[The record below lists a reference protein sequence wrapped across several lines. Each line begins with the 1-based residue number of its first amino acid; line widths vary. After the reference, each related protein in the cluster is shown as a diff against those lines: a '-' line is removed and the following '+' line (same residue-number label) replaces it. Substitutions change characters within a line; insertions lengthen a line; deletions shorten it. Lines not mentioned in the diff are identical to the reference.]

1 MTGGNL
7 DAAALRAHQR
17 TMPDRQDSN
26 ADSDI
31 VAAAI
36 FAEISARGVAKTISP
51 EDAAKRMATERGEDD
66 LGWRKW
72 LPRVRAVAKGLAREG
87 RLVIYRKGKPADPD
101 DVKGVIRLG
110 LPRSD

>member
-1 MTGGNL
+1 
-7 DAAALRAHQR
+7 
-17 TMPDRQDSN
+17 MPDRQDSS
-26 ADSDI
+26 AEADI

-36 FAEISARGVAKTISP
+36 FAEISSRGATKTISP
-51 EDAAKRMATERGEDD
+51 EDAAKRIAQERGEDE
-66 LGWRKW
+66 LAWRKW
-72 LPRVRAVAKGLAREG
+72 LPRARSTAKGLAREG

>member
-1 MTGGNL
+1 
-7 DAAALRAHQR
+7 
-17 TMPDRQDSN
+17 MPQTRDSSAE
-26 ADSDI
+26 ADS
-31 VAAAI
+31 VASAI
-36 FAEISARGVAKTISP
+36 FAEIAARGEGKTISP
-51 EDAAKRMATERGEDD
+51 EDAAKRMAHERGEDD

-72 LPRVRAVAKGLAREG
+72 LPRVRATAKGLAREG

>member
-1 MTGGNL
+1 
-7 DAAALRAHQR
+7 
-17 TMPDRQDSN
+17 MPDRQDSN

-36 FAEISARGVAKTISP
+36 FAEISARGAAKTISP
-51 EDAAKRMATERGEDD
+51 EDAAKRIAAERGEDD

-72 LPRVRAVAKGLAREG
+72 LPRVRATAKGLAREG

>member
-1 MTGGNL
+1 MTQGR
-7 DAAALRAHQR
+7 RARNQR
-17 TMPDRQDSN
+17 IMPDKKDSS
-26 ADSDI
+26 ADADI

-36 FAEISARGVAKTISP
+36 FAEIAARGTAKTISP
-51 EDAAKRMATERGEDD
+51 EDAAKRIAQERGEDE

-72 LPRVRAVAKGLAREG
+72 LPRVRSSAKGLAREG

>member
-1 MTGGNL
+1 
-7 DAAALRAHQR
+7 
-17 TMPDRQDSN
+17 MPDNKDSS
-26 ADSDI
+26 ADADI

-36 FAEISARGVAKTISP
+36 FAEISARGAVKTISP
-51 EDAAKRMATERGEDD
+51 EDAAKRIAQERGEDE

-72 LPRVRAVAKGLAREG
+72 LPRVRSTAKGLAREG

>member
-1 MTGGNL
+1 
-7 DAAALRAHQR
+7 
-17 TMPDRQDSN
+17 MPETKDSN

-36 FAEISARGVAKTISP
+36 FAEIAARGATKTISP
-51 EDAAKRMATERGEDD
+51 EDAAKRIAQEGGEDD

-72 LPRVRAVAKGLAREG
+72 LPRVRASAKGLTREG

>member
-1 MTGGNL
+1 M
-7 DAAALRAHQR
+7 
-17 TMPDRQDSN
+17 
-26 ADSDI
+26 

-36 FAEISARGVAKTISP
+36 FAEISSRGEGKTISP
-51 EDAAKRMATERGEDD
+51 EDAAKRIAKERGEDD

-72 LPRVRAVAKGLAREG
+72 LHHARATAKGLAREG

-101 DVKGVIRLG
+101 DFRGVIRLG

>member
-1 MTGGNL
+1 
-7 DAAALRAHQR
+7 
-17 TMPDRQDSN
+17 MPERQDSN

-36 FAEISARGVAKTISP
+36 FAEIAERGAAKTISP
-51 EDAAKRMATERGEDD
+51 EDAAKRIARERGEDD

-72 LPRVRAVAKGLAREG
+72 LPRARSAAKGLAREG